1 MELLRTAAGI
11 IYEYGNAFI
20 IYLALMNLIAFILY
34 ALDKFKAKR
43 HMWRIPEATLLAVS
57 FLGGSIGAIL
67 GMRLLRHKT
76 KHIKFI
82 VLVPLSLIL
91 HIVIITAVVILSH

>member
-11 IYEYGNAFI
+11 IYEYGSAFI

-57 FLGGSIGAIL
+57 FLGGSVGALL
-67 GMRLLRHKT
+67 GMQLLRHKT

-82 VLVPLSLIL
+82 LLVPLSLIL
-91 HIVIITAVVILSH
+91 HIALIAAAIILSH